1 MTYLVTNVLI
11 AFIALLFERLIGYPN
26 WLYTL
31 IRHPV
36 VWFGWIISLLDKLLN
51 KPSFSNET
59 RKINGAL
66 ALLFLLFIT
75 FIAAII
81 LTSFTNSFT
90 GGALIEAI
98 VASSLLAQKSLHTF
112 VKAVADALDVSLE
125 AGREAIRHIVGRD
138 PDALNESEIAKAAIE
153 SLAENTSD
161 GVIAPL
167 FWMALFGLP
176 GALIY
181 KAINT
186 ADSMIGYKSEKYL
199 SFGWASA
206 RLDDVVNYP
215 ASRLTALLFAAS
227 ATFSRK
233 GNGKEAMNA
242 MFRDAPQH
250 VSPNAG
256 WPEASMAGGLGITLG
271 GERAYQN
278 KHVDLPTMGHGRG
291 DLIGDDI
298 RNALKFYRRLL
309 TLTALI
315 LFVILLI
322 SLSIAI

>member
-51 KPSFSNET
+51 KSSYSNES
-59 RKINGAL
+59 RKLNGAL
-66 ALLFLLFIT
+66 ALLFLLVIT

-81 LTSFTNSFT
+81 LTSFTRSLT
-90 GGALIEAI
+90 GGPLIEAI
-98 VASSLLAQKSLHTF
+98 AASSLLAQKSLHTF

-181 KAINT
+181 KVINT

-199 SFGWASA
+199 SFGCAAA

-233 GNGKEAMNA
+233 GNGKEAINA
-242 MFRDAPQH
+242 MFRDAPH
-250 VSPNAG
+250 HISPNAG

-271 GERAYQN
+271 GVRAYEN
-278 KHVDLPTMGHGRG
+278 KIVDLATMGHGRHN
-291 DLIGDDI
+291 LTRDDI
-298 RNALKFYRRLL
+298 FIALKFYRRSL
-309 TLTALI
+309 TLTAL
-315 LFVILLI
+315 LLLAILLI
-322 SLSIAI
+322 GLGIAI